1 MTIGGGPLAYHI
13 LVFFLVFLCLGLSI
27 FSTIPEYE
35 EAESAA
41 EILFSLEIIIVI
53 WFSLELIVR
62 TWSAGCRSRYQ
73 GWIGR
78 LKFIKSPFCLIDV
91 VTICASVIVLSGQV

>member
-1 MTIGGGPLAYHI
+1 MAYHI